1 MLFKRPLA
9 DWPLILCGPML
20 RRVRPSSVCVFVA
33 LRYPTRVTVTVV
45 GPPGPIAS
53 RTADT
58 LAFGAHLHALAL
70 DVLIAPA
77 DELQP
82 GVLYTYN
89 VEFSYVDAVGSARTT
104 DLASEGMLSS
114 PYRLGYA
121 DGALPS
127 FSLPPGL
134 EHLNIVHG
142 SCRKPHAPG
151 VDALAIADAMLA
163 AERTDPLA
171 RPHHLLLTG
180 DQIYA
185 DDVDASLLA
194 SLTDTGEE
202 LVGWSS
208 PEELPGSAGGV
219 VPWDP
224 EVRPGIDRGDFAF
237 EQTRFTSTALD
248 TQLLF
253 LSEYYAMYLFTWSD
267 ALWVRD
273 SLGCCTL
280 AEAALALSG
289 GYKGTPCHEGTAT
302 PRRKD
307 GSGITL
313 STAEADRKRTILFA
327 ATLPRVRRVLANI
340 PTMMILDDHEVT
352 DDWYLN
358 QRWSEEVGA
367 TKLGRR
373 VVRNALIAYAVFQD
387 WGNHPENYEAPGSPG
402 QRLFEAIQWAPGR
415 PAPTAALIDTLLD
428 LFAPLDR
435 GPPAARAVPPRGD
448 RMCWDWCYDGPE
460 HRIIA
465 LDTHTWREHTAPGYP
480 RAPLAL
486 MAPEALDKQLD
497 ERRPAPAG
505 PGQRAR
511 LGIVISP
518 VPVIGMALA
527 EDMGQRVLMGLTSPE
542 EWLHAY
548 LPRFIP
554 PPKRPEEWDNEPW
567 AGNHAAHQDLLRRLS
582 KFERVIVLSGDVH
595 YAFTRHMAY
604 FRDDDASP
612 RRARVVQLTASAF
625 KNQTEGTKAISLA
638 AKGGDLVM
646 LPGGWLVFDH
656 ALGADFSNRVALHLL
671 PTFALSPLHLL
682 WFELNVRGRLEEPA
696 VLPASGWC
704 TALDDVLAVA
714 VGDDG
719 RPKTVCRYQIAAVI
733 DERLGPQGLAPS
745 PWTNAVGV
753 NNLGRFRF
761 QIEGGDAVEV
771 VHELHWVPPEL
782 SFELARKTEHRAPL
796 TLPDETERP
805 EVRS

>member
-248 TQLLF
+248 TQL
-253 LSEYYAMYLFTWSD
+253 AGHQ
-267 ALWVRD
+267 R
-273 SLGCCTL
+273 L
-280 AEAALALSG
+280 AINAALSDNGAQG
-289 GYKGTPCHEGTAT
+289 G
-302 PRRKD
+302 
-307 GSGITL
+307 
-313 STAEADRKRTILFA
+313 
-327 ATLPRVRRVLANI
+327 
-340 PTMMILDDHEVT
+340 LDVDMYQVQLQAGERLYMWL
-352 DDWYLN
+352 DNNDS
-358 QRWSEEVGA
+358 QASQIRARA
-367 TKLGRR
+367 TKLRMRSQPG
-373 VVRNALIAYAVFQD
+373 APD
-387 WGNHPENYEAPGSPG
+387 WS
-402 QRLFEAIQWAPGR
+402 
-415 PAPTAALIDTLLD
+415 
-428 LFAPLDR
+428 
-435 GPPAARAVPPRGD
+435 
-448 RMCWDWCYDGPE
+448 
-460 HRIIA
+460 
-465 LDTHTWREHTAPGYP
+465 
-480 RAPLAL
+480 
-486 MAPEALDKQLD
+486 
-497 ERRPAPAG
+497 
-505 PGQRAR
+505 
-511 LGIVISP
+511 S
-518 VPVIGMALA
+518 
-527 EDMGQRVLMGLTSPE
+527 
-542 EWLHAY
+542 
-548 LPRFIP
+548 
-554 PPKRPEEWDNEPW
+554 
-567 AGNHAAHQDLLRRLS
+567 
-582 KFERVIVLSGDVH
+582 
-595 YAFTRHMAY
+595 
-604 FRDDDASP
+604 
-612 RRARVVQLTASAF
+612 SA
-625 KNQTEGTKAISLA
+625 
-638 AKGGDLVM
+638 
-646 LPGGWLVFDH
+646 
-656 ALGADFSNRVALHLL
+656 
-671 PTFALSPLHLL
+671 
-682 WFELNVRGRLEEPA
+682 
-696 VLPASGWC
+696 
-704 TALDDVLAVA
+704 
-714 VGDDG
+714 
-719 RPKTVCRYQIAAVI
+719 
-733 DERLGPQGLAPS
+733 
-745 PWTNAVGV
+745 
-753 NNLGRFRF
+753 
-761 QIEGGDAVEV
+761 
-771 VHELHWVPPEL
+771 
-782 SFELARKTEHRAPL
+782 
-796 TLPDETERP
+796 
-805 EVRS
+805 